1 MRTVGTSIYLG
12 IDPTVG
18 RAQFVY
24 AALDEDGKIEALGS
38 GKLNAVL
45 AYAAGQSQAWIAVNG
60 PRGVNQGLTDAANT
74 QQALFNEPGNAAW
87 NNLRLAEAE
96 LIARGLESTRTAATP
111 EQCSPWMRTAF
122 ELYRQLARLGYQPLT
137 DTSIARGLIEVQAN
151 AAFGSLAAAS
161 LFEARA
167 LEGRLQR
174 QLILNIEGLPLR
186 DPMDFFE
193 EITRHRLLKGVL
205 PFDMVYPTHE
215 LNALVA
221 AHTLWLARH
230 QPQRVLT
237 LGDAQEGQLWLP
249 IPEPPE
255 KPERMA
261 YGDD

>member
-96 LIARGLESTRTAATP
+96 LIARGLEKHPHRSYTRAMQSVDAH
-111 EQCSPWMRTAF
+111 
-122 ELYRQLARLGYQPLT
+122 RL
-137 DTSIARGLIEVQAN
+137 
-151 AAFGSLAAAS
+151 
-161 LFEARA
+161 RA
-167 LEGRLQR
+167 LPSVSAP
-174 QLILNIEGLPLR
+174 GLPAPDR
-186 DPMDFFE
+186 YQHR
-193 EITRHRLLKGVL
+193 TRPDRG
-205 PFDMVYPTHE
+205 
-215 LNALVA
+215 A
-221 AHTLWLARH
+221 
-230 QPQRVLT
+230 
-237 LGDAQEGQLWLP
+237 G
-249 IPEPPE
+249 
-255 KPERMA
+255 
-261 YGDD
+261 